1 MRGMLVSWEGGG
13 GLGAVPALGSHCLL
27 EHREMAGLP
36 FTFLHSELAP
46 WVLCLEQC
54 LLFTVH
60 FFSTRTFKV
69 IPSISLD
76 FLSYG
81 ANVFPLTPV

>member
-1 MRGMLVSWEGGG
+1 MGHGGPWQVTLQHPATCGHQELMRGMLVSWEGGG
-13 GLGAVPALGSHCLL
+13 ELGAMPALGSHCLL

-54 LLFTVH
+54 LLFTTH
-60 FFSTRTFKV
+60 FFFYKG
-69 IPSISLD
+69 
-76 FLSYG
+76 F
-81 ANVFPLTPV
+81 

>member
-1 MRGMLVSWEGGG
+1 MLVSWEGGG
-13 GLGAVPALGSHCLL
+13 ELGAVPALGF
-27 EHREMAGLP
+27 HREMAGLP

-54 LLFTVH
+54 LLFTTH
-60 FFSTRTFKV
+60 FFSTRAFKV

-81 ANVFPLTPV
+81 PNVFPLTPA